1 MGSSLTEIV
10 IILVL
15 ILLNGVLAMSEISVV
30 SARKA
35 RLQQRAEEGDSGAAA
50 ALELANS
57 PGRFLS
63 TVQIGI
69 TLVGIFAG
77 AFGGATIARPLGDNL
92 AQIPVLEPYSDAIS
106 VAAVVLLITYLNLVL
121 GELAPK
127 QIGLNNS
134 EKIASRVAPLMKVL
148 ARIAGPVV
156 SFLTFSTDLILRLL
170 GIRQS
175 NEPAVTEEEVRILI
189 AQGAETGVFEPIEQE
204 MVRHVFRLSDRRVNS
219 LMTPR
224 PEIIWLDIEDTPEE
238 IRNNVIVSDHSQLPV
253 AAGDLDHLLGY
264 VRVTDLMVQCVEGR
278 PMDIQSALQPA
289 LFIPES
295 MPAFDVLEKFKETGS
310 QIAFA
315 IDEYGGIQGLVTLR
329 DILEAIVGDIPE
341 ADEEEDPDIVQR
353 EDGSW
358 LLDGMLP
365 IDEFRELFDLEELP
379 GEEEHY
385 YQTLG
390 GFVMTMLGRIP
401 SPSDNFEWG
410 DLRIE
415 VLDMDGNRIDKLL
428 VARGPEA
435 GD

>member
-1 MGSSLTEIV
+1 MGSSLLEFS
-10 IILVL
+10 ILLIL
-15 ILLNGVLAMSEISVV
+15 ILLNGLLAMSEISVV

-77 AFGGATIARPLGDNL
+77 AFGGATLAGPLGESL
-92 AQIPVLEPYSDAIS
+92 ARIPFLRPYSNAIS
-106 VAAVVLLITYLNLVL
+106 VAAVVLLITYLSLVL

-148 ARIAGPVV
+148 ARIASPVV
-156 SFLTFSTDLILRLL
+156 SFLTFSTELILRLL

-175 NEPAVTEEEVRILI
+175 SEPQVTEEEVRILI

-224 PEIIWLDIEDTPEE
+224 PEIIWLDVEDSPEE
-238 IRNNVIVSDHSQLPV
+238 IRNNVIASGHSHLPV

-278 PMDIQSALQPA
+278 SMDIQSALQPA
-289 LFIPES
+289 LFIPEN
-295 MPAFDVLEKFKETGS
+295 MPAFDVLERLKETGS

-341 ADEEEDPDIVQR
+341 ADEDEDPDIVRR

-358 LLDGMLP
+358 LIDGMLP
-365 IDEFRELFDLEELP
+365 IEEFRELFDLEELP

-410 DLRIE
+410 NLRIE
-415 VLDMDGNRIDKLL
+415 VIDMDGNRIDKLL
-428 VARGPEA
+428 VEQEP
-435 GD
+435 DSDD